1 MAHKGRLNVMLVF
14 ALVVVSIQCACA
26 APWNHAKAAEQHQ
39 RLVLWTN
46 HLAIIMTA
54 PRGDKRRRLLVPS
67 IKLFKPRPHSLSGRH
82 FSRQVLWRWICRSRQ
97 LMCFR
102 LSRQGALAARDHS
115 PPSRRT
121 LLYSS
126 HNLTSSGLFLIH
138 PEDKT

>member
-39 RLVLWTN
+39 RLVLWTI
-46 HLAIIMTA
+46 HGTPLFTA
-54 PRGDKRRRLLVPS
+54 SVVAMDLPVAAANVFPS
-67 IKLFKPRPHSLSGRH
+67 
-82 FSRQVLWRWICRSRQ
+82 
-97 LMCFR
+97 

-138 PEDKT
+138 PGDKT